1 MKNLIL
7 DPRGGVNRIADIDPD
22 IPLDVIPGETTV
34 EVSDE
39 VAAQVATMR
48 AANQFPL
55 WLDGALTSREAQLAA
70 GIRLRWDDAAKVWT
84 KVPIVV
90 PVPPSITASQLRR
103 QLRVDGK
110 VAAPLECTEVQA
122 IIATLPPP
130 LNLDVAAQFDYEVN
144 FLRANPLV
152 IQLASALGYDTDAKL
167 DAFFIAAGKL

>member
-7 DPRGGVNRIADIDPD
+7 NPRGEISHIADSTPD
-22 IPLDVIPGETTV
+22 LIPGETAV

-39 VAAQVATMR
+39 VAAQVAAMR
-48 AANQFPL
+48 AAKQSPM
-55 WLDGALTSREAQLAA
+55 WLDGALTSREAQLAV

-84 KVPIVV
+84 KTAVV
-90 PVPPSITASQLRR
+90 VSVPPVITASQLRR

-110 VAAPLECTEVQA
+110 VAVPLDCTEVQA

-130 LNLDVAAQFDYEVN
+130 ANLDVAAQFDYEVN

-152 IQLASALGYDTDAKL
+152 IQLAAALGYDTDAKL

>member
-1 MKNLIL
+1 MKFFVLN
-7 DPRGGVNRIADIDPD
+7 PRGGINRITD
-22 IPLDVIPGETTV
+22 TTPEWHAPEATV
-34 EVSDE
+34 MEVSDE
-39 VAAQVATMR
+39 VSEQAATMM
-48 AANQFPL
+48 AAKEIPL
-55 WLDGALTSREAQLAA
+55 WLDGALTSHAAQRAA
-70 GIRLRWDDAAKVWT
+70 GIRLRWDDAAKVWN

-144 FLRANPLV
+144 FHRANPLV
-152 IQLASALGYDTDAKL
+152 IQLAAALGYDTDAKL

>member
-1 MKNLIL
+1 MKYLIL
-7 DPRGGVNRIADIDPD
+7 NQRGGINAISNTAPVVAAD
-22 IPLDVIPGETTV
+22 ERAV

-39 VAAQVATMR
+39 VAAQATTMI
-48 AANQFPL
+48 AARQAPL
-55 WLDGALTSREAQLAA
+55 WLDGALTSREAQRAT
-70 GIRLRWDDAAKVWT
+70 GIRLQWNDTAKAWT
-84 KVPIVV
+84 KTAVVV

-110 VAAPLECTEVQA
+110 VAVPLECTEVQA
-122 IIATLPPP
+122 IIAKLPPP

-152 IQLASALGYDTDAKL
+152 IQLAAALGYDTAAKL